1 MAALIRD
8 AKLPYHWLK
17 GALAALLYGFPA
29 RKLTIVGVT
38 GTDGKT
44 TTSTMI
50 YYLLKAAQKKV
61 ALITTVS
68 AMIGNEHIDTGF
80 HVTSPSPF
88 TLQKLLRRLVA
99 EGFTHLVL
107 EATSHGVHQHRVWGI
122 NPEVTV
128 LTNITPEHL
137 DYHGTYEEY
146 ARVKSSFISRGKT
159 IFINPSD
166 RSFTYVKS
174 YLQHRNKPF
183 KTFSFAALSGRLQ
196 QVISEKFL
204 EEYNRSNATVACMAA
219 GSLGVKES
227 SCVQG
232 LLAYPGV
239 RGRMEFV
246 GEQSGIRGYVDFA
259 HTPNALREALLALRK
274 QAKGKERVIAV
285 FGAAGKRDALKRP
298 LMGEVVS
305 ELADEIVITSE
316 DTRGENPEVIIH
328 QIKEGVKK
336 NWGHVF
342 GIADRRKA
350 IQFACLKLA
359 KPGDIVAIFG
369 KGHER
374 SMNMDGKHEISWS
387 DQEELLHALHLSVNQ
402 KKSKDM
408 TS

>member
-1 MAALIRD
+1 MATFIRD
-8 AKLPYHWLK
+8 VKLPYHWLK
-17 GALAALLYGFPA
+17 AALAALIYGFPA
-29 RKLTIVGVT
+29 SSLKIVGVT

-68 AMIGNEHIDTGF
+68 AIIGNEHIDTGF

-88 TLQKLLRRLVA
+88 TLQRLMRRLVS
-99 EGFTHLVL
+99 EGYTHMVL
-107 EATSHGVHQHRVWGI
+107 EVTSHGVHQHRVWGV

-146 ARVKSSFISRGKT
+146 ARVKSSFIARGKT
-159 IFINPSD
+159 IFINPAD
-166 RSFTYVKS
+166 RSFGFVKS
-174 YLQHRNKPF
+174 YLQKRNR
-183 KTFSFAALSGRLQ
+183 SFRTYSFTTLSARLQ
-196 QVISEKFL
+196 KVISEKFL
-204 EEYNRSNATVACMAA
+204 EEYNRSNAAVACMVAE
-219 GSLGVKES
+219 SLRVKES
-227 SCVQG
+227 SSVQG

-246 GEQSGIRGYVDFA
+246 GEQDGIRGYVDFA
-259 HTPNALREALLALRK
+259 HTPNALQEALTALRK
-274 QAKGKERVIAV
+274 QVKRSGRLIAV
-285 FGAAGKRDALKRP
+285 FGAAGKRDTLKRP

-305 ELADEIVITSE
+305 DLADEVVVTSE
-316 DTRGENPEVIIH
+316 DTRGEHPEVIIH

-350 IQFACLKLA
+350 IRFACLKLA
-359 KPGDIVAIFG
+359 RPGDIVAVFG

-374 SMNMDGKHEISWS
+374 TMNMDGKHEVAWS
-387 DQEELLHALHLSVNQ
+387 DQEELLHALHLRTTAVHGEESQ
-402 KKSKDM
+402 K
-408 TS
+408 